1 MNAKTI
7 AARLRILKNSS
18 FADRPETKA
27 DIRELERLRREVATK
42 RDEVPFDEENEPEED
57 ESE

>member
-7 AARLRILKNSS
+7 NARLRILKNSP

-27 DIRELERLRREVATK
+27 DIRELERLRREAAQK
-42 RDEVPFDEENEPEED
+42 PDEVPFDEDNEPEPED
-57 ESE
+57 E